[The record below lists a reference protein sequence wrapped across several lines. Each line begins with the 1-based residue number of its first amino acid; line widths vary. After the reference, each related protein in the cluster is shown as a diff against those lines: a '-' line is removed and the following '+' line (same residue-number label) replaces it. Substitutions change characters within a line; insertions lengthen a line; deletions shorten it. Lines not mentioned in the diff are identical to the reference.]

1 MAPKMR
7 LMMVLARLLM
17 QGYAAWWSALV
28 LTKLLSVRWP
38 LQHPGFSV
46 PLPAV
51 YRRNDTRFEPT
62 FPHVIAA
69 KAFNTSSAANK
80 ATTKT
85 YSFIRAAIAHSLSKA
100 LVGA

>member
-1 MAPKMR
+1 M
-7 LMMVLARLLM
+7 
-17 QGYAAWWSALV
+17 
-28 LTKLLSVRWP
+28 
-38 LQHPGFSV
+38 
-46 PLPAV
+46 

-62 FPHVIAA
+62 FLHVIAA
-69 KAFNTSSAANK
+69 KASNTSSAANK